1 MLVLLTSL
9 LMKNLEIYEELKED
23 FKRKNE
29 NKSILK
35 YKILWLALMLAFFVP
50 VITLFFMKSYEYIDS
65 FDNISEP
72 VQIPTSGWTIIEVD
86 WEIVDVIFLAE
97 YDLMWRVLATAQ
109 YGWNIFERLLGSYY
123 LEDNIIRYKDVWIW
137 WWFLT
142 LDEYVK
148 KFNWKSMSRFLLP
161 EPKSYEDWLYVTDRY
176 SWEDINSHMS
186 HNHLIPANN
195 RVKKLIHWIKKWQY
209 VRIKWYL
216 VWLHWKNGYNLVSSL
231 TREDQ
236 WNWACE
242 TIYVTDVIWLKE
254 K

>member
-72 VQIPTSGWTIIEVD
+72 VQVPTSGWTIIEVD

-123 LEDNIIRYKDVWIW
+123 LEDNIIRYKDVW
-137 WWFLT
+137 
-142 LDEYVK
+142 
-148 KFNWKSMSRFLLP
+148 
-161 EPKSYEDWLYVTDRY
+161 
-176 SWEDINSHMS
+176 
-186 HNHLIPANN
+186 
-195 RVKKLIHWIKKWQY
+195 
-209 VRIKWYL
+209 
-216 VWLHWKNGYNLVSSL
+216 
-231 TREDQ
+231 
-236 WNWACE
+236 
-242 TIYVTDVIWLKE
+242 
-254 K
+254 